1 MAQEHVDVVK
11 RLVEGYIAG
20 DLEAAFSTVH
30 PDIVLHE
37 AAGLPFGGEWAG
49 FEGFQTLLGA
59 IMADYQLEVLAYQA
73 FDTGQ
78 GAMVRMDTRFTSRRS
93 GAVLE
98 MPIVELYGFTDGLIS
113 DVDVFYKDTRA
124 VVGLADAVH
133 QPATPR

>member
-1 MAQEHVDVVK
+1 MAEQHVAVVK
-11 RLVEGYIAG
+11 RLVEGYVTG

-37 AAGLPFGGEWAG
+37 AAGLPYGGEWVG
-49 FEGFQTLLGA
+49 LEGFQKLLET
-59 IMADYQLEVLAYQA
+59 IMSDYQLEVLGYEA
-73 FDTGQ
+73 FDTGA

-124 VVGLADAVH
+124 VAGLADAAH

>member
-30 PDIVLHE
+30 PEIVLHE
-37 AAGLPFGGEWAG
+37 AAGLPFGGEWVG
-49 FEGFQTLLGA
+49 LEGFQKLLGT
-59 IMADYQLEVLAYQA
+59 IMADYQLEVLAYEA
-73 FDTGQ
+73 SDTGA
-78 GAMVRMDTRFTSRRS
+78 GAMVRMDTRFTARSS
-93 GAVLE
+93 GAVLD

-124 VVGLADAVH
+124 VVELAAAAH
-133 QPATPR
+133 HPATPR